1 MLGNDID
8 GEAMSDYSGTSI
20 SLSSDGSTIAIG
32 APGND
37 GTDDSAGHVRVYN
50 LAALLSSDSFV
61 LSKFDVYP
69 NPINNQLNI
78 QLQNNLE
85 LKKVTIYNQLG
96 QFIKEENKLTIDVS
110 QFSKGLYYVEIIT
123 NKGKATKKVVI
134 E

>member
-1 MLGNDID
+1 M
-8 GEAMSDYSGTSI
+8 
-20 SLSSDGSTIAIG
+20 
-32 APGND
+32 
-37 GTDDSAGHVRVYN
+37 
-50 LAALLSSDSFV
+50 LSSDSFV

>member
-1 MLGNDID
+1 LLGNDID

-32 APGND
+32 TPGND

-85 LKKVTIYNQLG
+85 LKKVTIYNPLG
-96 QFIKEENKLTIDVS
+96 V
-110 QFSKGLYYVEIIT
+110 II
-123 NKGKATKKVVI
+123 
-134 E
+134 